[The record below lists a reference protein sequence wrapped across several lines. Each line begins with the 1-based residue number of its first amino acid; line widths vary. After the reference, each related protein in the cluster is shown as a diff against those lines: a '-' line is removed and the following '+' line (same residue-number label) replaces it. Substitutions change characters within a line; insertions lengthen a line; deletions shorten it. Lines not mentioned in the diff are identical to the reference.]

1 MRCIAT
7 WHNQK
12 KTMLQRHTCRSS
24 MSWCHSLLASVTA
37 CNVAFA
43 SHLGMF
49 LIYIYT
55 WREWGETERGK
66 EVCTLRRNVIVQ
78 IITNIYIC
86 GRLNIYIYTHMC
98 VYAEIEILYM
108 YKDAYMYIHM

>member
-1 MRCIAT
+1 MINILYKYIGGLYVMRCIAT

-12 KTMLQRHTCRSS
+12 KTMVQRHTCRSS

-49 LIYIYT
+49 LIYIY
-55 WREWGETERGK
+55 
-66 EVCTLRRNVIVQ
+66 
-78 IITNIYIC
+78 
-86 GRLNIYIYTHMC
+86 IYIYVRHYMSIC
-98 VYAEIEILYM
+98 KYIYIEREGGDRKRERGVYIT
-108 YKDAYMYIHM
+108 